1 LASGPVSTAPCPGAF
16 ALKEVRAMSATV
28 TPDFIHVE
36 GRLEPAAVANAI
48 TGDIHGR
55 IGEFLVVSAR
65 ELDEADMPLTELQH
79 VKITSAAAYSF
90 DGIRR
95 EVLDVIIE
103 HLQRVEVAVTA

>member
-1 LASGPVSTAPCPGAF
+1 
-16 ALKEVRAMSATV
+16 MSATV

-36 GRLEPAAVANAI
+36 GKLDPAEIANAI
-48 TGDIHGR
+48 IGDIHGR

-65 ELDEADMPLTELQH
+65 ELDEADMPLTEVQH
-79 VKITSAAAYSF
+79 MKIATAAAYSF

-103 HLQRVEVAVTA
+103 HLQRVEVAVAA